1 MNPAL
6 QTQALA
12 LTLPSGEEELRG
24 QAVHSELPVVFLNF
38 PASHRLQI
46 TPVRVN
52 PISHTHSDLDAL
64 PALDDVFAG
73 QDVHEAFPVELL
85 YVPNGQMVQELPC
98 PV

>member
-1 MNPAL
+1 M
-6 QTQALA
+6 
-12 LTLPSGEEELRG
+12 
-24 QAVHSELPVVFLNF
+24 HSELPVVFLNF